1 MTDNFERRYRAIS
14 SRDRRFDGR
23 FVTAVTSTGIYCRP
37 SCPAQTPR
45 RENIR
50 FYEVAAAAQAAG
62 FRACKR
68 CRPQAAPGSPDWD
81 VRADLTARALRL
93 IAEGVVDTDGVA
105 GLARRLAVSERH
117 LNRQLVAEVGVGPLA
132 LARTRRAQT
141 ARLLVE
147 STAMP
152 LGDVAFT
159 AGYASIRQF
168 NASIQEA
175 FGAAPSTL
183 RQQVRAADRPATGA
197 ITLRLS
203 FRPPYDAAALL
214 DWLAARAIPGVDEVA
229 AGTYRRTVRLPRTHA
244 VIELTPTVRSDGGA
258 KRAGATEHVQL
269 RVIADQLADLSAL
282 VARVRALAD
291 LDADMEPVT
300 DVLRRDPLLQPLVE
314 ARPGLRV
321 PGTTDGFELAV
332 RAVLGQQVTVT
343 GARTLA
349 GRLVAALGKPLDS
362 AVGGVTHLFPSP
374 EAVAD
379 SDLDGL
385 GLTGARRQTLRALA
399 SAVHSGDVRL
409 DRGADRTATILAL
422 QALPG
427 IGAWTS
433 SYIAMR
439 ALGDPDAFP
448 AADLGL
454 VRASAALG
462 GPKDARDLA
471 VRAERWQ
478 PWRAYAAQHLWS
490 AL

>member
-1 MTDNFERRYRAIS
+1 MTDDFERRYRAIS

-23 FVTAVTSTGIYCRP
+23 FVVAVTSTGIYCRP
-37 SCPAQTPR
+37 SCPAQTPKR
-45 RENIR
+45 DNVR

-93 IAEGVVDTDGVA
+93 ISEGIVDTDGVA
-105 GLARRLAVSERH
+105 GLAGRLAVSERH

-147 STAMP
+147 STAIP

-168 NASIQEA
+168 NASMQEA
-175 FGAAPSTL
+175 FGAPPSTL
-183 RQQVRAADRPATGA
+183 RRQARAADRPATGA
-197 ITLRLS
+197 ITLRLA
-203 FRPPYDAAALL
+203 FRPPYDAAAML
-214 DWLAARAIPGVDEVA
+214 DWLAARAIPGIDEVVD
-229 AGTYRRTVRLPRTHA
+229 GTYRRAVRLPRTHA
-244 VIELTPTVRSDGGA
+244 AIELTPA
-258 KRAGATEHVQL
+258 AEHVQL
-269 RVIADQLADLSAL
+269 RVVADQLTDLSAL

-291 LDADMEPVT
+291 LDADLDPVV
-300 DVLRRDPLLQPLVE
+300 DVLQRDPLLRPLVT

-332 RAVLGQQVTVT
+332 RAVLGQQVTVG

-374 EAVAD
+374 EAIAD

-399 SAVHSGDVRL
+399 TAVASGDLAL
-409 DRGADRTATILAL
+409 DRGADRTATTLAL

-427 IGAWTS
+427 VGAWTS

-454 VRASAALG
+454 VRTSTARR
-462 GPKDARDLA
+462 GPRTARDLA
-471 VRAERWQ
+471 ARAERWQ

-490 AL
+490 AT